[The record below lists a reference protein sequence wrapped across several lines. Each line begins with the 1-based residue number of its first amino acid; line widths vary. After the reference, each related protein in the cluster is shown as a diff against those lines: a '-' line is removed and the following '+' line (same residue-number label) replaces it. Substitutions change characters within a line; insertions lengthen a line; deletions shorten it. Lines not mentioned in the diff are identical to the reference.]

1 LSRAPAAAVANTSED
16 GQNTSADKYYR
27 GQRPVKIESGMK
39 TVVVFAKY
47 VAAHL
52 THVVDLLGTVAG
64 S

>member
-1 LSRAPAAAVANTSED
+1 LSRAPAAAVCTSED
-16 GQNTSADKYYR
+16 GQNTSGDKYYR

-39 TVVVFAKY
+39 TVIVFAKY

-52 THVVDLLGTVAG
+52 THVVDMLGTVAG